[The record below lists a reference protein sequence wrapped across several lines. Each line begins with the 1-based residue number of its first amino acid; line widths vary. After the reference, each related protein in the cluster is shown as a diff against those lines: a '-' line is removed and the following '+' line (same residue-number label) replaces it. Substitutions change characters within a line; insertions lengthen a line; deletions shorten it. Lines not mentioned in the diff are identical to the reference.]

1 MISPVEIR
9 LRQSWILSGHFS
21 IRKQANHVNPGLGRS
36 EWIQLG
42 NSGLPQL
49 GGDPGNAILLNGV
62 TQHADLEI
70 GAPGFQSQVPKS
82 ISELVEYTRTETR
95 TI

>member
-1 MISPVEIR
+1 MSPP
-9 LRQSWILSGHFS
+9 
-21 IRKQANHVNPGLGRS
+21 PGLRRS

-42 NSGLPQL
+42 NSGLPLL

-62 TQHADLEI
+62 TQPAHLEI

-82 ISELVEYTRTETR
+82 ISEFRLNTRGPKHARSSRSGWQDSIGETARVE
-95 TI
+95 